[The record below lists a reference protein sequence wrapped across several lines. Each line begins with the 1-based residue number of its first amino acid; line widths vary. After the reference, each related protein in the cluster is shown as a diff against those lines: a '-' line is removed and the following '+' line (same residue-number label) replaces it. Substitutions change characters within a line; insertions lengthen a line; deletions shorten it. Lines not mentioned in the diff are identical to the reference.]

1 MNDFINSFVYLFTSY
16 ELDDPIIISIFG
28 FFGFV
33 LFFKAI
39 CSLIH
44 SVTSVWR

>member
-1 MNDFINSFVYLFTSY
+1 MNEFIESFVELFTDY
-16 ELDDPIIISIFG
+16 GINDPVIISIFG